1 MCTLLNVHKLVSL
14 LRITP
19 TGIHINDEVLVI
31 VFKLHSLQNLNEQ
44 LLTYT
49 DLLMHVLICAFTQT
63 L

>member
-1 MCTLLNVHKLVSL
+1 MSL

-49 DLLMHVLICAFTQT
+49 DLLMHVLIRAFTQT